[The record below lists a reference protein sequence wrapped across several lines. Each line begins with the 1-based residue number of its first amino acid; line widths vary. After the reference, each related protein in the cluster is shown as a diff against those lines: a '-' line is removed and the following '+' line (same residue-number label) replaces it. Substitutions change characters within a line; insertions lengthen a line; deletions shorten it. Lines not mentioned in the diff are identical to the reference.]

1 MVIILTSYVDVD
13 YPQFIKHIDALVIWK
28 ISQAQALAQ
37 VQDWLTKLCLLL
49 NIKQCVWCAENNQQ
63 RVHTPACSLQGE
75 DMTL

>member
-28 ISQAQALAQ
+28 ISQAQVLAQ
-37 VQDWLTKLCLLL
+37 VQELCLLV

>member
-37 VQDWLTKLCLLL
+37 VQELCLLV
-49 NIKQCVWCAENNQQ
+49 NIKQCV
-63 RVHTPACSLQGE
+63 
-75 DMTL
+75 

>member
-28 ISQAQALAQ
+28 ISQALAQ
-37 VQDWLTKLCLLL
+37 VQELCLLV

-63 RVHTPACSLQGE
+63 RVHNPACSLQGE